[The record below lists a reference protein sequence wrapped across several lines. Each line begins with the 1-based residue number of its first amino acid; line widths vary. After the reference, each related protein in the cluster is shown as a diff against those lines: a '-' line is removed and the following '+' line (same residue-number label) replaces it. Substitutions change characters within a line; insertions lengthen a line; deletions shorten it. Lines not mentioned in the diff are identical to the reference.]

1 MVAWRSLLGERLD
14 RFDVHNYEIGIWMIL
29 FQWKRGDLGF
39 KTMETPYNRDYL
51 GHNLRCGMSVE
62 QGVLPFKIESAK
74 AGHLTSF
81 SGVPLVVEL
90 CRRVFGRKVY
100 RSLASRLG
108 MKSNVVRRYVE
119 SLMCLFASGGDC
131 IEDIERLRLDPRVC
145 VFTSS
150 TSQVKSSRQAGSY
163 CFGWPSPPWN
173 WHGFARL
180 GAPSPA

>member
-1 MVAWRSLLGERLD
+1 M
-14 RFDVHNYEIGIWMIL
+14 N
-29 FQWKRGDLGF
+29 
-39 KTMETPYNRDYL
+39 
-51 GHNLRCGMSVE
+51 VE

-108 MKSNVVRRYVE
+108 MKSKVVRRYVE

-131 IEDIERLRLDPRVC
+131 IEDIERLRADGGL
-145 VFTSS
+145 
-150 TSQVKSSRQAGSY
+150 
-163 CFGWPSPPWN
+163 
-173 WHGFARL
+173 ARL
-180 GAPSPA
+180 LGLAARPPTIGRSRSAAGFRPTIASPLEGPELS